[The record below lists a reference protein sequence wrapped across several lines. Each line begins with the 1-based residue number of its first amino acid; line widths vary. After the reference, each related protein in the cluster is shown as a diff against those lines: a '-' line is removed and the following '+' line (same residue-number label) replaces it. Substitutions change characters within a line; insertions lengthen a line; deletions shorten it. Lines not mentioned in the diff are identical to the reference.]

1 MMRGIDISNYQRGL
15 DLAAINCDFAIMKAT
30 EGTSITHDTCDA
42 WVQECINLDRC
53 WGFYHFL
60 NAEDPVKQAD
70 YFLRECE
77 NYFGHGI
84 PVLDYEMYG
93 RTGTANAKRFLDRVY
108 EKTGVRCMVY
118 TSRSVLTEENWSAIA
133 PNHALWV
140 AQYANTD
147 PTGWNDAPWLP
158 DGGFGAWEAVTVHQ
172 YTDNGHVSGYSG
184 RLDLD
189 IAYLTPDSWGRIARG
204 DRAAQDENEVG
215 DVDELKRAAREIL
228 RTDDPT
234 GRGVNMTTHDHIKW
248 IAAKQADM
256 AARLERIE
264 TALSDM
270 GAAMER
276 SAAAV
281 EKASAE
287 IAAAIEREKKVK

>member
-1 MMRGIDISNYQRGL
+1 MSMRGIDISNYQRGL
-15 DLAAINCDFAIMKAT
+15 DLAAIDLDFAIMKAT
-30 EGTSITHDTCDA
+30 EGTGITHDTCDP
-42 WVQECINLDRC
+42 WVEQCKALGLS
-53 WGFYHFL
+53 WGFYHFM
-60 NAEDPVKQAD
+60 NAEDPVAQAD
-70 YFLRECE
+70 WFVDNCMG
-77 NYFGHGI
+77 YFGEGV

-93 RTGTANAKRFLDRVY
+93 RTGTHNAKRFLDRVF
-108 EKTGVRCMVY
+108 ERTGVRCMVY
-118 TSRSVLTEENWSAIA
+118 TSRSVLTEEDWSAIA

-140 AQYANTD
+140 AQYADTQ
-147 PTGWNDAPWLP
+147 PTGWQDAPWLP
-158 DGGFGAWEAVTVHQ
+158 SGGFGAWDAVTVHQ

-215 DVDELKRAAREIL
+215 DMDELKRAAREIL

-287 IAAAIEREKKVK
+287 IAAAIEREKK